1 MAEFIKKI
9 KTNAKLKKSIQ
20 VFLGRGLLSRICLV
34 ILVMFILV
42 AIFAPYM
49 TPYNPNSQ
57 NLRNKLAFFSS
68 KNLLGTDHLG
78 RDMLSRII
86 YGARISLQSSL
97 LAGLFAAAI
106 GILLGLLAG
115 FYGGALST
123 VILRLSDAQLA
134 IPGHVFT
141 LAVAAVMGGGL
152 HSIVIA
158 IGIGMV
164 PTYVRMMNGLV
175 LSCKENDYVTASLL
189 TGESNMKVLFKHLLP
204 NCFPSLIVLFTMNL
218 GNGIMMEATLSYL
231 GVGIAP
237 PTASWGS
244 MVYDGYKYL
253 TINPWI
259 SIIPG
264 IAIILVIISFNVVG
278 DGLRDALDPRLKGR
292 L

>member
-1 MAEFIKKI
+1 MDELRKN
-9 KTNAKLKKSIQ
+9 KTSAKLKNSIQ

-34 ILVMFILV
+34 ILILFVMI
-42 AIFAPYM
+42 AIFAPYIS
-49 TPYNPNSQ
+49 PYHPNIQ
-57 NLRNKLAFFSS
+57 NLRNRLAPFSS
-68 KNLLGTDHLG
+68 EHPLGTDHLG

-86 YGARISLQSSL
+86 YGARVSLQSSL

-106 GILLGLLAG
+106 GILLGLLSG
-115 FYGGALST
+115 YYGGLLST
-123 VILRLSDAQLA
+123 VILRLSDAHLS

-141 LAVAAVMGGGL
+141 LSVAAVMGGGL

-158 IGIGMV
+158 IGLGMI

-175 LSCKENDYVTASLL
+175 LSCKENDYITASLL
-189 TGESNMKVLFKHLLP
+189 TGESNLKILFKHLLP

-253 TINPWI
+253 TINPWN

-264 IAIILVIISFNVVG
+264 VAIILVIISFNVIG